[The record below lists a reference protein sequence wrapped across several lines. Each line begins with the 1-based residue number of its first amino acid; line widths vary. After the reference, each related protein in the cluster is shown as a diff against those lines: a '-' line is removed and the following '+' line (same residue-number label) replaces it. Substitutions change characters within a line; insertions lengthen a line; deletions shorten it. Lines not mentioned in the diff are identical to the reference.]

1 MAKKRRTPKKTWEEL
16 RKGRES
22 FQARKLLF
30 GLVALSQTVN
40 AFVLAGLFG
49 GKIWYLVALLLFLT
63 VVVLVDRR
71 KTHVDWF
78 YAVFISIFFFG
89 AIAFT
94 VFSLKVYWLLWI
106 WGPELAAFAVCT
118 PLVYRSVHK
127 K

>member
-1 MAKKRRTPKKTWEEL
+1 MAKKRKTPKKTWEEL
-16 RKGRES
+16 RKARES

-71 KTHVDWF
+71 KHHVDWF
-78 YAVFISIFFFG
+78 YTIFISIFFFG

-106 WGPELAAFAVCT
+106 WAPELAVFAVCT